1 MQSWGTEIP
10 TGGDLYFLVSGGA
23 ELQKRREGWRKV
35 MSPPLPPSLIRGSC
49 VLGFLTESSDGLP
62 SCIPGTDGPAA
73 ARPPGT
79 VPNPPLPG
87 TNHKGI

>member
-10 TGGDLYFLVSGGA
+10 MGGDLYFLVSGGA
-23 ELQKRREGWRKV
+23 ELQKRREGRRKV

-49 VLGFLTESSDGLP
+49 VLRFLTESSDGLP

-79 VPNPPLPG
+79 VPNPPPPG